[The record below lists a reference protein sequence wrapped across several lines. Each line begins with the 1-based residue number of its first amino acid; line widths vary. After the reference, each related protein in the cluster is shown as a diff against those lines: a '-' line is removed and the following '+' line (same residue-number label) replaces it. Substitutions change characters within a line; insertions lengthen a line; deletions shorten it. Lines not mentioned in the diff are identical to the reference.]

1 MNDNT
6 THHRTASGR
15 TVGRIETT
23 HSEPYQPRHI
33 ARGVHPKQN
42 RRKAPTNQPTGF
54 RRINHPRL
62 TPRRLHAG
70 NLEKKLAF
78 YIAGTISITLFILA
92 FIISGAEQP
101 YQQVLAL
108 PLMLAALLPPKA
120 YELTY
125 GDLPE

>member
-1 MNDNT
+1 M
-6 THHRTASGR
+6 
-15 TVGRIETT
+15 IPYETT
-23 HSEPYQPRHI
+23 TSDHLDAYADYHQE
-33 ARGVHPKQN
+33 
-42 RRKAPTNQPTGF
+42 
-54 RRINHPRL
+54 NHPTL

-78 YIAGTISITLFILA
+78 YTAGTISITLFILA
-92 FIISGAEQP
+92 FIISGAEHP

-120 YELTY
+120 YELVY